1 MANDIPLFKSLYVG
15 TPKLAFTKLVWM
27 VGNEV
32 ILALSIGTIVE
43 VVEPEINFW
52 LLNLIFHNNSYSPY
66 PS

>member
-43 VVEPEINFW
+43 VV
-52 LLNLIFHNNSYSPY
+52 
-66 PS
+66 